1 MIQRKFLL
9 SFLPLLSNWLQG
21 HRRFQQPHSE
31 LVPTLT
37 ISNSSL
43 SVRRL
48 SHPLLLQE
56 NPCSQTVPSIQ
67 QNPILSLAL
76 RTPTLEL
83 HEWPCH
89 SFWKQKLLETH
100 GMFFPLFQ
108 YFFQNGMR
116 AMGTTLF
123 FLNDNLFNCSLK
135 NTGLERVYGIV
146 Y

>member
-1 MIQRKFLL
+1 MIQRKFWL

-37 ISNSSL
+37 ISSSSL

-56 NPCSQTVPSIQ
+56 NPCSQTEPSIQ
-67 QNPILSLAL
+67 QNPILSLGL

-83 HEWPCH
+83 HEYPCH
-89 SFWKQKLLETH
+89 SLWKQKLLETH
-100 GMFFPLFQ
+100 GVFFSLVPV
-108 YFFQNGMR
+108 FFSKWNDSDGSN
-116 AMGTTLF
+116 F
-123 FLNDNLFNCSLK
+123 FLMTNNLFNLSLK
-135 NTGLERVYGIV
+135 NTNLYVSIECKV
-146 Y
+146 

>member
-1 MIQRKFLL
+1 MIQRKFWL

-37 ISNSSL
+37 ISSSSL

-56 NPCSQTVPSIQ
+56 NPCSQTGPSIQ
-67 QNPILSLAL
+67 QNPMLSLGL

-83 HEWPCH
+83 HEYPCH
-89 SFWKQKLLETH
+89 SLWKWKLLETH
-100 GMFFPLFQ
+100 GVFFPLFQ
-108 YFFQNGMR
+108 YFFQNGMIV
-116 AMGTTLF
+116 MGAIF
-123 FLNDNLFNCSLK
+123 FFNDNLFNRSLK
-135 NTGLERVYGIV
+135 NTNLYVSIECKV
-146 Y
+146 